1 MNPNPGANP
10 FITPGQAALN
20 SFLVNQFET
29 EGGVFPYN
37 TREYLASGRLDHR
50 FNANN
55 EISLTY
61 RYGHDL
67 EQSPDVQ
74 SLTAFSAGSS
84 IHTYDNNLQATWYR
98 QFNPTSRT
106 RPGCSGITTA
116 ST

>member
-1 MNPNPGANP
+1 M
-10 FITPGQAALN
+10 
-20 SFLVNQFET
+20 
-29 EGGVFPYN
+29 FPYN

-55 EISLTY
+55 ELSLTY

-84 IHTYDNNLQATWYR
+84 IHTYDNNLQAAWYH
-98 QFNPTSRT
+98 QFSPSHHRT
-106 RPGCSGITTA
+106 RLACSGITTA
-116 ST
+116 LT